1 MYTQKQH
8 QKTKAQA
15 SNTHIVYAWLS
26 VTLVTVAL
34 LGFAMT
40 ASANSGNSSIT
51 VKIPQTFYQN
61 PVRMLHPYMDY
72 WHNRGEA
79 LSQSAQNGF
88 QPLALSSQTCQ
99 TNSLSNA
106 LVVLEPNMF
115 YNAQL
120 RVFHSQVTAKVYTSN
135 EASAA
140 LTQPDLVITGTGQ
153 QLGELS
159 YQAEFFMQKAYDKA
173 LTQLSEKLAQSD
185 AFKQSLASNPAKSYQ
200 ALCQSID
207 TVTQPKLY
215 F

>member
-1 MYTQKQH
+1 MISQH
-8 QKTKAQA
+8 NRAKALQ
-15 SNTHIVYAWLS
+15 NKKHIQYAWLS
-26 VTLVTVAL
+26 VTLVTAVL
-34 LGFAMT
+34 LGFALS
-40 ASANSGNSSIT
+40 ASANTTTGNIA

-72 WHNRGEA
+72 WHNRGQA
-79 LSQSAQNGF
+79 LSSSAEQSF
-88 QPLALSSQTCQ
+88 QPLSLPSQTCQ
-99 TNSLSNA
+99 NNSEANA

-120 RVFHSQVTAKVYTSN
+120 RVFHSQVTAKVYTNN

-159 YQAEFFMQKAYDKA
+159 YQAEFFMQKAYAQA
-173 LTQLSEKLAQSD
+173 LAQVSDKLAESD
-185 AFKQSLASNPAKSYQ
+185 AFQQSLARSPAKSYQ